1 MEENKDL
8 QPEEKK
14 TTKSET
20 TKKATTKQTTKKATS
35 GIAKKT
41 ATKRTV
47 KKEGT
52 GTAKRVTSAKK
63 ITQTTKKV
71 AEAPKKVV
79 DKKETKLDVEEKKE
93 TIKTE
98 EIELPRQKEKIEKV
112 EIKEEQKEQPKTVET
127 KQEAEKPKF
136 KPAIKVEKK
145 KKHTFLKIILVL
157 VIIAIVLFLIN
168 FARNYIILNSLF
180 EKQEALQDLTN
191 YSYVI
196 KNDGSDSSLE
206 YYRKDNT
213 IMLVRNADSGK
224 VVIWSDKDRKETI
237 FLNMRELTA
246 TVKNEEAMDSFY
258 GPMTQGMIFNS
269 DVLHRYDYQY
279 WITSDT
285 VNGRDCYKITWV
297 SLGQTAWYDKEDG
310 TLVKI
315 MDKGQYETEYT
326 DRKYNELTD
335 EDMSRPN
342 LMGFNVKSE

>member
-14 TTKSET
+14 TTKSGT
-20 TKKATTKQTTKKATS
+20 TKKTE
-35 GIAKKT
+35 
-41 ATKRTV
+41 TKRTV

-52 GTAKRVTSAKK
+52 GTTKKVTSAKK
-63 ITQTTKKV
+63 TTSQTAKKV
-71 AEAPKKVV
+71 AEVPKKVN
-79 DKKETKLDVEEKKE
+79 DKEEVKLDAEEKKE
-93 TIKTE
+93 TIKAEKIEVPKQE
-98 EIELPRQKEKIEKV
+98 EMIEKV
-112 EIKEEQKEQPKTVET
+112 ETKEKQKEQPKMAEIKKET
-127 KQEAEKPKF
+127 EKPKF
-136 KPAIKVEKK
+136 EPVQRAGKK
-145 KKHTFLKIILVL
+145 KKHTILKTILVL
-157 VIIAIVLFLIN
+157 IIIAIVLFLIN
-168 FARNYIILNSLF
+168 FARNYIILNKLF
-180 EKQEALQDLTN
+180 EKQEALKNLTN

-196 KNDGSDSSLE
+196 KNNGSDSSLE

-237 FLNMRELTA
+237 FLNMKELTA
-246 TVKNEEAMDSFY
+246 TVKPEEVMDSFY

-269 DVLHRYDYQY
+269 DISNRYDYQY

-285 VNGRDCYKITWV
+285 VNGKDCYKITWI
-297 SLGQTAWYDKEDG
+297 SLGQTAWYDKENG
-310 TLVKI
+310 ALMKI
-315 MDKGQYETEYT
+315 TDKGQEGTEYT